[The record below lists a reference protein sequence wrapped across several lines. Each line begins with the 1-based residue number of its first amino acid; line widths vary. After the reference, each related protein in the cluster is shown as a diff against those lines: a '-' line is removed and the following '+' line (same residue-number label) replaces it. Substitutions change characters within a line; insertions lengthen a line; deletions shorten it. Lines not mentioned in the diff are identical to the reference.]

1 MLSASLM
8 PAGPLSCRAPA
19 AAERRMRCTARALLP
34 SRCSIARRAPLSPSH
49 VHTRLRVE
57 SGRLRSGVRMGVL
70 DGLLPGGAQPEL
82 EDDTRAAAE
91 FFVPTFF
98 LRGKPSSVDEG
109 QLRDLVAA
117 QARDLARRY
126 RGREGALFSVR
137 RNNDG
142 EGAIVA
148 CAGVQVDTLNIAS
161 STAEREIARVPVVAN
176 VAVGRRA
183 RKRGYAK
190 RMMAL
195 CEEQAREWGYER
207 CYLVV
212 EANNRPAQTL
222 YRKLGYKKV
231 RADRGTALQVAK
243 GELVERSVT
252 NVTMVKDVSGT
263 PQAILQNI
271 DWLGLLPRAALLA
284 AVIFE
289 RQPLASAGLAALDA
303 LPAGTQE
310 LLAPLLAPLLAAL
323 GGVAL

>member
-1 MLSASLM
+1 M
-8 PAGPLSCRAPA
+8 PPPA
-19 AAERRMRCTARALLP
+19 RC
-34 SRCSIARRAPLSPSH
+34 
-49 VHTRLRVE
+49 
-57 SGRLRSGVRMGVL
+57 
-70 DGLLPGGAQPEL
+70 Q
-82 EDDTRAAAE
+82 
-91 FFVPTFF
+91 
-98 LRGKPSSVDEG
+98 
-109 QLRDLVAA
+109 
-117 QARDLARRY
+117 
-126 RGREGALFSVR
+126 
-137 RNNDG
+137 
-142 EGAIVA
+142 
-148 CAGVQVDTLNIAS
+148 
-161 STAEREIARVPVVAN
+161 EREIARVPVVAN

-222 YRKLGYKKV
+222 YRKLEQPTPLTCAIGRKVPRVEAPHSPGCDCTQGYKKV

-284 AVIFE
+284 AVLGVA
-289 RQPLASAGLAALDA
+289 RRSAAATTALRLLAVGLNLRAAAACVRWACSSGCAAGRDSGAVGAAAGAAAGSARRGGVVRAAMFSALWGCQHGGLQGAWHLLPQDSGAACPSVGAAAAAASSVWLARGGSAGPGVLVIVAVDAIAGAHRTVLPQLDDA
-303 LPAGTQE
+303 NH
-310 LLAPLLAPLLAAL
+310 LLHPPSTPVNCAHDVLLFC
-323 GGVAL
+323 